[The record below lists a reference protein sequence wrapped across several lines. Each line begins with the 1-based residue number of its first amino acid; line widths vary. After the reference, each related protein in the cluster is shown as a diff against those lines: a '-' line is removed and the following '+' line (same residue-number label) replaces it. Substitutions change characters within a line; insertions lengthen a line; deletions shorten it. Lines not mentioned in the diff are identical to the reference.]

1 MLEFIIIVSLAAI
14 FGGGYCIVEDTREQ
28 NRSINV

>member
-1 MLEFIIIVSLAAI
+1 MLEFIIIMSLVAM

-28 NRSINV
+28 NQY